1 MLCSICKMENSE
13 GTVIVKAEF
22 NTVLR
27 TYILLYVA
35 FFLFISIIGIPLC
48 IAWLCGVGQWYSR
61 HYFDKLECTLT
72 DRNLKFKKGIIVQFE
87 KTIPLENI
95 QDMSFIEGP
104 LLRQFNLCVLKIE
117 TAGGSAHMANQMS
130 LVGIKDAPDFRL
142 KVLEQRTL
150 LKKNPSGINDQGLLL
165 DIKNS
170 LLRIEELLSKKA

>member
-1 MLCSICKMENSE
+1 MNNSE
-13 GTVIVKAEF
+13 GATILKAEF

-48 IAWLCGVGQWYSR
+48 IIWLCGVGQWYSR
-61 HYFDKLECTLT
+61 HYFDKLECVLT
-72 DRNLKFKKGIIVQFE
+72 DKNLRFKKGIIIQFE

-95 QDMSFIEGP
+95 QDLSFIEGP
-104 LLRQFNLCVLKIE
+104 LLRHFNLCVLKIE

-130 LVGIKDAPDFRL
+130 LVGIKDANHFRL

-150 LKKNPSGINDQGLLL
+150 LKQTRSGSNDQSVLL

-170 LLRIEELLSKKA
+170 LLRIEDLLSQKK